1 MMTPVPPETIPAP
14 AFTPRR
20 IYVASSWR
28 NPMHPAFVE
37 RLRAEG
43 HEVFDY
49 RNPAPG
55 NTGFSWRQI
64 RPEPPPW
71 SAEET
76 LMVLSH
82 EIATHS
88 FSLDFG
94 GMQQADTCVMLQP
107 CGRSAALVL
116 GWSVGAGKHTVAVL
130 VDGQEPELMLNMAD
144 ELCVGEDAAIRVLR
158 APLPARFSRPSTN
171 PGRLYT
177 EADARRL
184 AEYTR
189 FAAMIVR
196 ARARATGLEA
206 VREHYEEHAADLDV
220 LQDCSDALFRS
231 HDIVR
236 RLVAEMSRWGA
247 EGDGVPEDC
256 TAYTE
261 ALALLD
267 GGR

>member
-1 MMTPVPPETIPAP
+1 MTTPVPPETIPAP

-55 NTGFSWRQI
+55 NTGFAWRQI

-107 CGRSAALVL
+107 CGRSAALEL

-158 APLPARFSRPSTN
+158 APLPARFSRPSIT
-171 PGRLYT
+171 P
-177 EADARRL
+177 RRL
-184 AEYTR
+184 FTR
-189 FAAMIVR
+189 GDASAAVYYSKHGAWVARER
-196 ARARATGLEA
+196 ASATGLEA
-206 VREHYEEHAADLDV
+206 VRDHYEEHARDLDV
-220 LQDCSDALFRS
+220 LNECASALVNA
-231 HDIVR
+231 HDLLR
-236 RLVAEMSRWGA
+236 RLVAEMARWGA

-256 TAYTE
+256 TAFTE
-261 ALALLD
+261 AVALLN